1 MLFWRS
7 KPRQHGTAKSNRPVE
22 SAARGGA
29 FTRGL
34 IGGMIRTMPD
44 RPTKITFVE
53 MRDSG
58 VRRAPGVLR
67 GLILMTG
74 DPTQDEDSIQ
84 AGDGCHT
91 QSPQF

>member
-1 MLFWRS
+1 
-7 KPRQHGTAKSNRPVE
+7 
-22 SAARGGA
+22 
-29 FTRGL
+29 
-34 IGGMIRTMPD
+34 MPD
-44 RPTKITFVE
+44 RPTNIIFAE
-53 MRDSG
+53 MRESG

>member
-1 MLFWRS
+1 
-7 KPRQHGTAKSNRPVE
+7 
-22 SAARGGA
+22 
-29 FTRGL
+29 
-34 IGGMIRTMPD
+34 MPD

-74 DPTQDEDSIQ
+74 DPTQDGDLIQ